1 MAYRMSWVFVASL
14 GLVSI
19 VLATDET
26 FARGGAAVHGA
37 GAGFHS
43 THSPSRSLAARS
55 FRHHR
60 RTIGG
65 VFWPDAEGYYG
76 PSGGEAGAEGA
87 PPTSRDAHITYTY
100 DVPWDWAHRFPP
112 AVAPSDRPYVP
123 GCNTEAVAVPGRGG
137 KEETVNVTR
146 CY

>member
-1 MAYRMSWVFVASL
+1 MAYRMYGVFVASL
-14 GLVSI
+14 SLVSI

-26 FARGGAAVHGA
+26 FARAGAAH
-37 GAGFHS
+37 GAGFHA
-43 THSPSRSLAARS
+43 THSMSRSLAARS

-60 RTIGG
+60 RNIGG

-76 PSGGEAGAEGA
+76 SSGGEAGADGA
-87 PPTSRDAHITYTY
+87 PPTSRDAHVTYTY

-123 GCNTEAVAVPGRGG
+123 GCATEAVSVPGRGG
-137 KEETVNVTR
+137 METVNVTR